1 MTRRALLAGSL
12 TLCSLAAAAAASSEL
27 ESLTKEAGQN
37 FQTKEGQRYLEAFQ
51 KGIMP
56 TFGKAL
62 DTCSTSM
69 PDTKEPASVVFVVGA
84 DGTVKRLLY
93 STDIPFGRCVG
104 SKVRGIKTLPKP
116 PRDNWVVALG
126 AANHHH
132 EEQARSRAPVDQS
145 TATRGKEQVEAYDR
159 AIAPYVAKARASYP
173 SAKKRYLAGL
183 SSGYTFAV
191 WIRLYENDDKTRENR
206 HEDVFV
212 VVERIN
218 NGMIRGYINNNLDLL
233 TNYKKGQRIE
243 FPESDVKNWLILR
256 PDGSEEGNDVGKFL
270 EHWKQ
275 PKA

>member
-1 MTRRALLAGSL
+1 MTRRALLVGSL

-27 ESLTKEAGQN
+27 ESLTKQAAQN

-69 PDTKEPASVVFVVGA
+69 PDTKEPASIVFVVGA

-104 SKVRGIKTLPKP
+104 SKIRDIKTLPKP
-116 PRDNWVVALG
+116 PRDNWVLALG

-132 EEQARSRAPVDQS
+132 EEQARSKAPVDQS
-145 TATRGKEQVEAYDR
+145 TATRGREQVEAYDR

-183 SSGYTFAV
+183 PSGYTFAV
-191 WIRLYENDDKTRENR
+191 WIRLYQSDQKARENR

-212 VVERIN
+212 VVEQIK
-218 NGMIRGYINNNLDLL
+218 NGTIRGYINNNLDLL
-233 TNYKKGQRIE
+233 ANYKKGQRIE
-243 FPESDVKNWLILR
+243 FPESDVKNWVIVR

-270 EHWKQ
+270 EHWTP

>member
-1 MTRRALLAGSL
+1 MMRRPSLAGVL

-27 ESLTKEAGQN
+27 ESLVKQAGEN
-37 FQTKEGQRYLEAFQ
+37 FQTKEGRRYLEAFE

-62 DTCSTSM
+62 DTCSKSM
-69 PDTKEPASVVFVVGA
+69 PDTKEPASIVFVVGA

-104 SKVRGIKTLPKP
+104 SKVRAIKTLPKP

-132 EEQARSRAPVDQS
+132 EEEARSKAPVDHS
-145 TATRGKEQVEAYDR
+145 TATRGQEQVEAYDR

-183 SSGYTFAV
+183 PSGYTFAV
-191 WIRLYENDDKTRENR
+191 WITLYQNDEKTREHR

-212 VVERIN
+212 AVEQIK
-218 NGMIRGYINNNLDLL
+218 NGTIRGYISNNLDLL
-233 TNYKKGQRIE
+233 TNYKKGQKIE
-243 FPESDVKNWLILR
+243 FPESDVKNWVILR
-256 PDGSEEGNDVGKFL
+256 PDGTEEGNDVGKFL
-270 EHWKQ
+270 EHWKP